1 MLEYMKRRKE
11 EFLGIYPTRRR
22 HVKTTK
28 VFKSGNSWAV
38 RLPREFRINT
48 KEVYIKKEKNHKVLI
63 PKGKKWEVLFEKLEE
78 AKEETK
84 DFLIERNQPL
94 PPSGEMF

>member
-1 MLEYMKRRKE
+1 ML
-11 EFLGIYPTRRR
+11 
-22 HVKTTK
+22 KTTK

-48 KEVYIKKEKNHKVLI
+48 KEVYIKKEKNRKVLI

>member
-22 HVKTTK
+22 HVKNNEGVQKRKFVGSKTTK
-28 VFKSGNSWAV
+28 
-38 RLPREFRINT
+38 RIQDKHKRGLH
-48 KEVYIKKEKNHKVLI
+48 KERKNRIVLI